1 MFKSVRVFLMI
12 LSLLVTFI
20 AHGQAKNATMSGPS
34 AKAKTSRAGDPI
46 EVRGQ
51 SRNLNMLLILQQQGE
66 VIDFIKL
73 RENYQPEMKK
83 TAY

>member
-1 MFKSVRVFLMI
+1 MLKSRCFFLMM
-12 LSLLVTFI
+12 LSWLVTFM
-20 AHGQAKNATMSGPS
+20 AHAKAKNATMTGAS
-34 AKAKTSRAGDPI
+34 AKAKTSRAGEPI